1 MFWSV
6 MFWIFGGA
14 AFLASLW
21 LFGATW
27 RTLFRNFAP
36 SRRNDG
42 AVFQAQHSSSHG

>member
-1 MFWSV
+1 ML
-6 MFWIFGGA
+6 WIFGGA
-14 AFLASLW
+14 AFLTFLW

-36 SRRNDG
+36 SRRNDA